1 MWLLISRRPLGEVS
15 VPIRRHPICPAA
27 VENLPAR
34 SKHRFLLRSD
44 VNLASHKWYQ
54 SSELAPCIGQF
65 QNEAFYRTSADY
77 TISSFQ
83 SRRLPVS

>member
-34 SKHRFLLRSD
+34 SKHRFLPRSD
-44 VNLASHKWYQ
+44 VNLASHNYLNRGLRTASGVGEDHFPTSLD
-54 SSELAPCIGQF
+54 SSAVAGRMDP
-65 QNEAFYRTSADY
+65 
-77 TISSFQ
+77 
-83 SRRLPVS
+83 